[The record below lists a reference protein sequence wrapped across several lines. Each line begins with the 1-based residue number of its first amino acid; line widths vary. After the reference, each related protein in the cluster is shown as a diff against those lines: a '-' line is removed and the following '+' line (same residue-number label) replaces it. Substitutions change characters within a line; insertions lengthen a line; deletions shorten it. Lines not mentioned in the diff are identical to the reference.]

1 MRQIYL
7 HGLGQTSVSW
17 GKVIARVEFA
27 ENSVCPDLTELCQ
40 GKQATYQ
47 NLYEGFSR
55 VCSEVDGPVD
65 LCGLSLGGVLALH
78 YTIEHP
84 DRVNSL
90 VLIATQYKM
99 PKGLLRIQN
108 VLFHFMPRAM
118 FQQTGFGEKEF
129 IQLCKTMME
138 LDFSGLIQEV
148 SCPTLIVCGERDP
161 ANKKASTELASIL
174 ENADLQI
181 IRNSGHEVNIEA
193 PERLAQALC
202 AFYERVQ

>member
-1 MRQIYL
+1 MRTIYL
-7 HGLGQTSVSW
+7 HGLGQTPADW
-17 GKVIARVEFA
+17 ENLIAREEFA

-40 GKQATYQ
+40 EKQVTYQ

-55 VCSEVDGPVD
+55 VCSKADGPVA

-84 DRVNSL
+84 DQVSSL

-99 PKGLLRIQN
+99 PKRLLRIQN
-108 VLFHFMPRAM
+108 VLFHFMPNSM
-118 FQQTGFGEKEF
+118 FQQTGFGKKEF

-138 LDFSGLIQEV
+138 LDFSSSIQEI
-148 SCPTLIVCGERDP
+148 SCPTLVVCGERDT
-161 ANKKASTELASIL
+161 ANKKASTELASL
-174 ENADLQI
+174 LKNADLQI
-181 IRNSGHEVNIEA
+181 IRDSGHEVNMEA

-202 AFYERVQ
+202 VFYKRVQ